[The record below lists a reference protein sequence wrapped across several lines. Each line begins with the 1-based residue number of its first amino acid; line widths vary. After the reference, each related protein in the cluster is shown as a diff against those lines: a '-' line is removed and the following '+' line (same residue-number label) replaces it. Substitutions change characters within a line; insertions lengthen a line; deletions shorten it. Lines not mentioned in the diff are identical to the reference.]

1 MASILFAGDFCPH
14 GRVHKIIANEDYGFL
29 FDDIKGV
36 VTEAD
41 YSIVNFETTIADSK
55 ADKAIVKSGPALC
68 TNEKAIDALKYA
80 GFSCCSLA
88 NNHFNDYGR
97 KGIDNT
103 IRVLHQNG
111 LDRVGAGDNLKEAGE
126 VLYKEVDG
134 KSIAIISCCEHEFS
148 IAASDMAGCNPLDP
162 AALFYSISEA
172 KRKAEYVFL
181 IVHGGLEHIQV
192 PQPRMKELYR
202 YFIDIGV
209 DVVINHHQHCFNG
222 MEVYNGKPIFYG
234 LGNFCFDWE
243 GKRNSIWNYGYMVR
257 INLNGNLSYEVIP
270 YKQCDIE
277 PKVSLLVDA
286 EREKF
291 DKEFQALSDIIQ
303 DDDMLQKM
311 NEDFFRGKVTQYR
324 WIFEPYSGR
333 IFTGLYFRKILP
345 SFAKKN
351 LSEKQNFIECE
362 SHREALLKCIKNK
375 WL

>member
-1 MASILFAGDFCPH
+1 MASILFAGDFCPN
-14 GRVHKIIANEDYGFL
+14 GRVPKMIDKEEYGFL
-29 FDDIKGV
+29 FDDIKGLV
-36 VTEAD
+36 SEAD
-41 YSIVNFETTIADSK
+41 YSIVNFESTIADSK
-55 ADKAIVKSGPALC
+55 LDKAIIKSGPALC
-68 TNEKAIDALKYA
+68 TTEKAIDAIKYA
-80 GFSCCSLA
+80 GFKCCSLA

-103 IRVLHQNG
+103 IRVLHQKG
-111 LDRVGAGDNLKEAGE
+111 LDKVGAGDNLKEAGE

-148 IAASDMAGCNPLDP
+148 IATSDMAGCNPLDP
-162 AALFYSISEA
+162 VALFYSISEA

-202 YFIDIGV
+202 YFIDLGV
-209 DVVINHHQHCFNG
+209 DAVINHHQHCYNG

-243 GKRNSIWNYGYMVR
+243 GKRNCIWNYGYMAK
-257 INLNGNLSYEVIP
+257 INLSEKLSYEVIP
-270 YKQCDIE
+270 YKQCNIE
-277 PKVSLLVDA
+277 PTVSLLDDI
-286 EREKF
+286 ELGKF
-291 DKEFQALSDIIQ
+291 NEEFQSLSDIIQ
-303 DDDMLQKM
+303 DDNLLQKA
-311 NEDFFRGKVTQYR
+311 NEDFYRSKLTQYR

-333 IFTGLYFRKILP
+333 ILTGLYFRKLLP
-345 SFAKKN
+345 SFAKNN